1 MPSSPSPPCHNL
13 RSTTTF
19 PYASVAPSSCHTPPL
34 LLLTCYPSFP
44 PTFLPPLLLLS
55 PRPAPLSSP
64 KTPLAL
70 LHPLTSTS
78 CTYPYV
84 QPSSSPSSPPAQAC
98 KPSACAVEC
107 RPPLLSLPHPL
118 PLLSAPSSPEH
129 NPPRSYSP
137 LNHMTPSSPPPFQ
150 TTYSPQSVLSPPQ
163 TPAPSPLPRS
173 SPHTLSPPSLPPT
186 PPHPPPHLHSN
197 PPTP

>member
-1 MPSSPSPPCHNL
+1 M
-13 RSTTTF
+13 
-19 PYASVAPSSCHTPPL
+19 
-34 LLLTCYPSFP
+34 LLTCYPSFP

-64 KTPLAL
+64 ETPLAL

-84 QPSSSPSSPPAQAC
+84 QPSSSLSSPSAQAC

-118 PLLSAPSSPEH
+118 PLLSAHFSPAH

-137 LNHMTPSSPPPFQ
+137 PESYDTFLAFSFSNHVFATISSLATANSSTISPSTFLTPYPFPICQ
-150 TTYSPQSVLSPPQ
+150 
-163 TPAPSPLPRS
+163 
-173 SPHTLSPPSLPPT
+173 
-186 PPHPPPHLHSN
+186 
-197 PPTP
+197 